1 MAATEQKFNIKVA
14 TQGTESLTTLK
25 AKLANLGKEVNATK
39 VGFQGAAAEIKKVQ
53 SSTDQSVNSLRN
65 FASSWRELANSV
77 SITSKEFRE
86 YTREAEK
93 AERAAAKF
101 SNARGKGAL
110 GSAAK
115 IAGTVAASSVFGG
128 LEGGAGALI
137 GGIRGGVEGAAVGGA
152 TGAIVGQARQS
163 ISDTADYAAG
173 LQRQRVALAGLT
185 RGQGEY
191 AQQLAV
197 VEKLSKQFAIPQE
210 VITRQYTKLAAS
222 VTGAGGSFKDA
233 EKAFL
238 GVAAGIRGTGGSL
251 QDLESSL
258 VATAQVF
265 SKGKVSA
272 QELRE
277 QIGERLPGAFTLF
290 AKSLDMT
297 PQKLDKALEDG
308 KVSLQDFQKFSELLF
323 QKYGKAA
330 EAIVNSPA
338 AAGERLAVEL
348 SKLRENVG
356 SALVP
361 IGALFQNVFAAGIRL
376 INETITGLFN
386 LTKQF
391 YSAIGGAKG
400 LAQIIA
406 GLTKTMIVFGAVTAG
421 VFLATNITTFTNA
434 LKGALVVMRNLLAI
448 ERITLAV
455 ATARAAIEATIAG
468 IKAGA
473 TPWTKIGGG
482 VLGLAAGGALVA
494 GVSKV
499 IDDISNKVTAGLAG
513 LGTMPE
519 LPFTKDTPGTG
530 LPGITE
536 GAAADKNKK
545 KKELVDLTKL
555 ELQLI
560 KAINKETEDGRTVQ
574 AIMFQRNLDYEQAQL
589 AFERGQIG
597 PREKQAR
604 FDAAELKA
612 KQGLAAIFK
621 GYGNDIV
628 KSRNDMESFN
638 KVMDDLKNKSK
649 SISEEEKIRLDIADQ
664 FKKIVEQY
672 PEILGA
678 SAANADEL
686 KRKLQEALEKA
697 ANFKLSVGEQVVKSL
712 KDAYK
717 AATDLG
723 TSLGSVAVNGVNGIA
738 DAFAEL
744 ALTGK
749 ASFADLTRSI
759 LADLTKI
766 FMRMAIF
773 EFLNFAFPGLKLKTN
788 AVGNVYAQNGIQKFA
803 MGGVVNKPTIFPF
816 ANGTG
821 LMGEAGPEAIMPLQ
835 RAANGKL
842 GVIAS
847 GGGSTSVVVNV
858 DASGNASVQGD
869 QAQAK
874 QLGVAVS
881 AAVQAE
887 LVKQQRPGGLLS
899 GTRR

>member
-39 VGFQGAAAEIKKVQ
+39 TGFQGAAAEIKKVQ
-53 SSTDQSVNSLRN
+53 ASTDQSVNSLRN

-77 SITSKEFRE
+77 SVTSKEFRE

-101 SNARGKGAL
+101 SNARGKGGL

-197 VEKLSKQFAIPQE
+197 VQKLSKQFAIPQE

-233 EKAFL
+233 EKAFV
-238 GVAAGIRGTGGSL
+238 GVAAGVRGTGGSL

-258 VATAQVF
+258 IATAQVF

-272 QELRE
+272 EELRQ

-297 PQKLDKALEDG
+297 PQELDKALEDG

-323 QKYGKAA
+323 DKYGKAA

-406 GLTKTMIVFGAVTAG
+406 NLTKTMIVFGGVTAG
-421 VFLATNITTFTNA
+421 VFLATNIVTFTNA
-434 LKGALVVMRNLLAI
+434 LRGALVVMRNLLTI
-448 ERITLAV
+448 ERIMLGV
-455 ATARAAIEATIAG
+455 ATARAAIETTIAG

-473 TPWTKIGGG
+473 TPWTK
-482 VLGLAAGGALVA
+482 LAGGAIGLGAGVALVA

-499 IDDISNKVTAGLAG
+499 IDDVSNKITAGLTG
-513 LGTMPE
+513 LTKMPE
-519 LPFTKDTPGTG
+519 LPFTKDPSGTG
-530 LPGITE
+530 LPGITDG
-536 GAAADKNKK
+536 GAKDKK
-545 KKELVDLTKL
+545 KKTKKELIDLTKE
-555 ELQLI
+555 ELQLMR
-560 KAINKETEDGRTVQ
+560 AIDRETENGRTIQ
-574 AIMFQRNLDYEQAQL
+574 AAFFQQNLDYEQAVL
-589 AFERGQIG
+589 AFQRGQIG
-597 PREKQAR
+597 ARQKQR
-604 FDAAELKA
+604 LFDEADKKLKNELTA
-612 KQGLAAIFK
+612 TFK
-621 GYGNDIV
+621 GYP
-628 KSRNDMESFN
+628 SQ
-638 KVMDDLKNKSK
+638 VMDSLEKNKELEK
-649 SISEEEKIRLDIADQ
+649 TLINIQERAGIITKEKAEELRFEQEIAALRQQ
-664 FKKIVEQY
+664 FKGE
-672 PEILGA
+672 GGTA
-678 SAANADEL
+678 SL
-686 KRKLQEALEKA
+686 VTALEA
-697 ANFKLSVGEQVVKSL
+697 AIAKLKEARGESKSVGEKITASL
-712 KDAYK
+712 KEAYK
-717 AATDLG
+717 SATDLG
-723 TSLGSVAVNGVNGIA
+723 TNLAGVAVNGVNGIA
-738 DAFAEL
+738 DAFTEL

-766 FMRMAIF
+766 FMRMAVF

-803 MGGVVNKPTIFPF
+803 MGGVVNRPTIFPF

-847 GGGSTSVVVNV
+847 GGGTTNVVVNV
-858 DASGNASVQGD
+858 DAGGTSVEGD

-874 QLGVAVS
+874 QLGVVVS

-887 LVKQQRPGGLLS
+887 LVKQQRPGGLLAN
-899 GTRR
+899 TRR

>member
-39 VGFQGAAAEIKKVQ
+39 TGFQGAAAEIKKVQ

-86 YTREAEK
+86 YTREAQK
-93 AERAAAKF
+93 AEAAAAKF
-101 SNARGKGAL
+101 STSRRGGL
-110 GSAAK
+110 GGAAK
-115 IAGTVAASSVFGG
+115 IAGTVAASTVFGG
-128 LEGGAGALI
+128 LEGGLGAAI

-152 TGAIVGQARQS
+152 AGAIVGQARQS

-173 LQRQRVALAGLT
+173 LQKQRVALAGLT

-233 EKAFL
+233 EKAFV
-238 GVAAGIRGTGGSL
+238 GIAAGVRGTGGSL

-258 VATAQVF
+258 IATAQVF

-272 QELRE
+272 EELRQ

-297 PQKLDKALEDG
+297 PQELDKALEDG

-323 QKYGKAA
+323 DKYGKAA

-421 VFLATNITTFTNA
+421 VFLASNITTFTNA
-434 LKGALVVMRNLLAI
+434 LKGALFVMRNLLSI
-448 ERITLAV
+448 ERVMLAV
-455 ATARAAIEATIAG
+455 ATARAAVETTIAG

-499 IDDISNKVTAGLAG
+499 IDDVSNKVTAGLAG
-513 LGTMPE
+513 LGEMPE
-519 LPFTKDTPGTG
+519 LPFTEDTPGTG

-555 ELQLI
+555 ELQLMRKI
-560 KAINKETEDGRTVQ
+560 DQETENGRTIQ
-574 AIMFQRNLDYEQAQL
+574 AAFFQQNLDYEQAVL
-589 AFERGQIG
+589 AFQRGQIG
-597 PREKQAR
+597 ARQKQR
-604 FDAAELKA
+604 LFDEADTKLKNALTAA
-612 KQGLAAIFK
+612 FK
-621 GYGNDIV
+621 GYG
-628 KSRNDMESFN
+628 SQ
-638 KVMDDLKNKSK
+638 VMDSLEKNKELEK
-649 SISEEEKIRLDIADQ
+649 TLINIQEKAGMITKEKAEELRFEQEIAALRQQ
-664 FKKIVEQY
+664 FKGE
-672 PEILGA
+672 GSTA
-678 SAANADEL
+678 SL
-686 KRKLQEALEKA
+686 VTALEA
-697 ANFKLSVGEQVVKSL
+697 AIAKLKEAREESKTVGGKIKESL
-712 KDAYK
+712 QSAYES
-717 AATDLG
+717 ATDLG
-723 TSLGSVAVNGVNGIA
+723 TNLAGVAVNGVNGIA

-887 LVKQQRPGGLLS
+887 LVKQQRPGGLLA

>member
-39 VGFQGAAAEIKKVQ
+39 IGFQGAAAEIKKAQ
-53 SSTDQSVNSLRN
+53 ANSDQSVNSLRK
-65 FASSWRELANSV
+65 FSSSWRELANSV
-77 SITSKEFRE
+77 SITSKEFRD

-101 SNARGKGAL
+101 STSRRGGL
-110 GSAAK
+110 GGAAK
-115 IAGTVAASSVFGG
+115 IAGTIAASTVFGG
-128 LEGGAGALI
+128 FEGGLGAAI

-152 TGAIVGQARQS
+152 AGAIVGQARQS

-173 LQRQRVALAGLT
+173 LQKQRVALAGLT

-233 EKAFL
+233 EKAFV
-238 GVAAGIRGTGGSL
+238 GIAAGVRGTGGSL

-258 VATAQVF
+258 IATAQVF

-272 QELRE
+272 EELRQ

-297 PQKLDKALEDG
+297 PQELDKALEDG

-323 QKYGKAA
+323 NKYGKAA

-421 VFLATNITTFTNA
+421 VFLASNITTFTNA
-434 LKGALVVMRNLLAI
+434 LKGALFVMRNLLSI
-448 ERITLAV
+448 ERVMLAV
-455 ATARAAIEATIAG
+455 ATARAAVETTIAG

-499 IDDISNKVTAGLAG
+499 IDDVSNKVTAGLAG
-513 LGTMPE
+513 LGEMPE
-519 LPFTKDTPGTG
+519 LPFTEDTPGTG

-555 ELQLI
+555 ELQLMRKI
-560 KAINKETEDGRTVQ
+560 DQETENGRTIQ
-574 AIMFQRNLDYEQAQL
+574 AAFFQQNLDYEQAVL
-589 AFERGQIG
+589 AFQRGQIG
-597 PREKQAR
+597 ARQKQR
-604 FDAAELKA
+604 LFDEADTKLKNALTAA
-612 KQGLAAIFK
+612 FK
-621 GYGNDIV
+621 GYG
-628 KSRNDMESFN
+628 SQ
-638 KVMDDLKNKSK
+638 VMDSLEKNKELEK
-649 SISEEEKIRLDIADQ
+649 TLINIQEKAGMITKEKAEELRFEQEIAALRQQ
-664 FKKIVEQY
+664 FKGE
-672 PEILGA
+672 GSTA
-678 SAANADEL
+678 SL
-686 KRKLQEALEKA
+686 VTALEA
-697 ANFKLSVGEQVVKSL
+697 AIAKLKEAREESKTVGGKIKESL
-712 KDAYK
+712 QSAYES
-717 AATDLG
+717 ATDLG
-723 TSLGSVAVNGVNGIA
+723 TNLAGVAVNGVNGIA

-887 LVKQQRPGGLLS
+887 LVKQQRPGGLLA

>member
-39 VGFQGAAAEIKKVQ
+39 IGFQGAAAEIKKAQ
-53 SSTDQSVNSLRN
+53 ANSDQSVNSLRK
-65 FASSWRELANSV
+65 FSSSWRELANSV
-77 SITSKEFRE
+77 SITSKEFRD

-101 SNARGKGAL
+101 STSRRGGL
-110 GSAAK
+110 GGAAK
-115 IAGTVAASSVFGG
+115 IAGTIAASTVFGG
-128 LEGGAGALI
+128 FEGGLGAAI

-152 TGAIVGQARQS
+152 AGAIVGQARQS

-173 LQRQRVALAGLT
+173 LQKQRVALAGLT

-233 EKAFL
+233 EKAFV
-238 GVAAGIRGTGGSL
+238 GIAAGVRGTGGSL

-258 VATAQVF
+258 IATAQVF

-272 QELRE
+272 EELRQ

-297 PQKLDKALEDG
+297 PQELDKALEDG

-323 QKYGKAA
+323 DKYGKAA

-421 VFLATNITTFTNA
+421 VFLASNITTFTNA
-434 LKGALVVMRNLLAI
+434 LKGALFVMRNLLSI
-448 ERITLAV
+448 ERVMLAV
-455 ATARAAIEATIAG
+455 ATARAAVETTIAG

-473 TPWTKIGGG
+473 TPWTKIGCG

-499 IDDISNKVTAGLAG
+499 IDDVSNKVTAGLAG
-513 LGTMPE
+513 LGKMLE
-519 LPFTKDTPGTG
+519 LPFTTDTPGTG

-555 ELQLI
+555 ELQLMRKI
-560 KAINKETEDGRTVQ
+560 DQETENGRTIQ
-574 AIMFQRNLDYEQAQL
+574 AAFFQQNLDYEQAVL
-589 AFERGQIG
+589 AFQRGQIG
-597 PREKQAR
+597 ARQKQR
-604 FDAAELKA
+604 LFDEADTKLKNALTAA
-612 KQGLAAIFK
+612 FK
-621 GYGNDIV
+621 GYG
-628 KSRNDMESFN
+628 SQ
-638 KVMDDLKNKSK
+638 VMDSLEKNKELEK
-649 SISEEEKIRLDIADQ
+649 TLINIQEKAGMITKEKAEELRFEQEIAALRQQ
-664 FKKIVEQY
+664 FRGE
-672 PEILGA
+672 GSTA
-678 SAANADEL
+678 SL
-686 KRKLQEALEKA
+686 VTALEA
-697 ANFKLSVGEQVVKSL
+697 AIAKLKEAREESKTVGGKIKESL
-712 KDAYK
+712 QSAYES
-717 AATDLG
+717 ATDLG
-723 TSLGSVAVNGVNGIA
+723 TNLAGVAVNGVNGIA

>member
-39 VGFQGAAAEIKKVQ
+39 TGFQGAAAEIKKAQ
-53 SSTDQSVNSLRN
+53 ANSDQSVNSLRK
-65 FASSWRELANSV
+65 FSSSWRELANSV
-77 SITSKEFRE
+77 NITSKEFRD

-101 SNARGKGAL
+101 SNARGKSAL

-152 TGAIVGQARQS
+152 AGAIVGQARQS

-185 RGQGEY
+185 KGQGEY
-191 AQQLAV
+191 SQQLAV
-197 VEKLSKQFAIPQE
+197 VEKLSRQFAIPQE

-238 GVAAGIRGTGGSL
+238 GVAAGVRGTGGSL
-251 QDLESSL
+251 QNLESSL
-258 VATAQVF
+258 IATAQVF

-272 QELRE
+272 EELRQ

-297 PQKLDKALEDG
+297 PQELDKALEDG

-323 QKYGKAA
+323 DKYGKAA

-338 AAGERLAVEL
+338 AAGERLSVEL

-361 IGALFQNVFAAGIRL
+361 IGALFQNVFAAGVRL

-434 LKGALVVMRNLLAI
+434 LKGALVVMRNLLTI
-448 ERITLAV
+448 ERIMLGV
-455 ATARAAIEATIAG
+455 ATARAAIETTIAG

-473 TPWTKIGGG
+473 TPWTK
-482 VLGLAAGGALVA
+482 LAGGALGLGA
-494 GVSKV
+494 GVALVASVGKV
-499 IDDISNKVTAGLAG
+499 IDDVSNKITTGLAG
-513 LGTMPE
+513 LGKMPE
-519 LPFTKDTPGTG
+519 LPFTKDTTSTG
-530 LPGITE
+530 LPGITDG
-536 GAAADKNKK
+536 GAEDKK
-545 KKELVDLTKL
+545 KKAKKELIDLTKE
-555 ELQLI
+555 ELQLMR
-560 KAINKETEDGRTVQ
+560 AIDRETENGRKVQ
-574 AIMFQRNLDYEQAQL
+574 AAFYQSSLDYEQAVL
-589 AFERGQIG
+589 AFQRGQIG
-597 PREKQAR
+597 ARQKQR
-604 FDAAELKA
+604 LFDLADKKLRDELT
-612 KQGLAAIFK
+612 AIFK
-621 GYGNDIV
+621 GYG
-628 KSRNDMESFN
+628 SQ
-638 KVMDDLKNKSK
+638 VMDSIQKNK
-649 SISEEEKIRLDIADQ
+649 
-664 FKKIVEQY
+664 
-672 PEILGA
+672 
-678 SAANADEL
+678 EL
-686 KRKLQEALEKA
+686 KRSLVDIQEKAGIITKEKAEELRFEQEIAALREQFKGEGSTASLVTALEA
-697 ANFKLSVGEQVVKSL
+697 AIAKLKEAREESKTVGGKIKESL
-712 KDAYK
+712 QSAYK
-717 AATDLG
+717 SATDLG
-723 TSLGSVAVNGVNGIA
+723 TNLAGVAVNGVNGIA
-738 DAFAEL
+738 DAFTEL

-847 GGGSTSVVVNV
+847 GGGSTNVTVNV
-858 DASGNASVQGD
+858 DAGGTSVEGD

-874 QLGVAVS
+874 QLGVVVS

-887 LVKQQRPGGLLS
+887 LVKQQRPGGLLA
-899 GTRR
+899 GARR

>member
-39 VGFQGAAAEIKKVQ
+39 TGFQGAAAEIKKVQ
-53 SSTDQSVNSLRN
+53 ASTDQSVNSLRN

-77 SITSKEFRE
+77 SVTSKEFRE

-101 SNARGKGAL
+101 SNARGKGGL

-197 VEKLSKQFAIPQE
+197 VQKLSKQFAIPQE

-233 EKAFL
+233 EKAFV
-238 GVAAGIRGTGGSL
+238 GVAAGVRGTGGSL

-258 VATAQVF
+258 IATAQVF

-272 QELRE
+272 EELRQ

-297 PQKLDKALEDG
+297 PQELDKALEDG

-323 QKYGKAA
+323 DKYGKAA

-406 GLTKTMIVFGAVTAG
+406 NLTKTMIVFGGVTAG
-421 VFLATNITTFTNA
+421 VFLATNIVTFTNA
-434 LKGALVVMRNLLAI
+434 LRGALVVMRNLLTI
-448 ERITLAV
+448 ERIMLGV
-455 ATARAAIEATIAG
+455 ATARAAIETTIAG

-473 TPWTKIGGG
+473 TPWTK
-482 VLGLAAGGALVA
+482 LAGGAIGLGAGVALVA

-499 IDDISNKVTAGLAG
+499 IDDVSNKITAGLTG
-513 LGTMPE
+513 LTKMPE
-519 LPFTKDTPGTG
+519 LPFTKDPSGTG
-530 LPGITE
+530 LPGITDG
-536 GAAADKNKK
+536 GAKDKK
-545 KKELVDLTKL
+545 KKTKKELIDLTKE
-555 ELQLI
+555 ELQLMR
-560 KAINKETEDGRTVQ
+560 AIDRETENGRTIQ
-574 AIMFQRNLDYEQAQL
+574 AAFFQQNLDYEQAVL
-589 AFERGQIG
+589 AFQRGQIG
-597 PREKQAR
+597 ARQKQR
-604 FDAAELKA
+604 LFDEADKKLKNELTA
-612 KQGLAAIFK
+612 TFK
-621 GYGNDIV
+621 GYP
-628 KSRNDMESFN
+628 SQ
-638 KVMDDLKNKSK
+638 VMDSLEKNKELEK
-649 SISEEEKIRLDIADQ
+649 TLINIQERAGIITKEKAEELRFEQEIAALRQQ
-664 FKKIVEQY
+664 FKGE
-672 PEILGA
+672 GGTA
-678 SAANADEL
+678 SL
-686 KRKLQEALEKA
+686 VTALEA
-697 ANFKLSVGEQVVKSL
+697 AIAKLKEARGESKSVGEKITASL
-712 KDAYK
+712 KEAYK
-717 AATDLG
+717 SATDLG
-723 TSLGSVAVNGVNGIA
+723 TNLAGVAVNGVNGIA
-738 DAFAEL
+738 DAFTEL

-766 FMRMAIF
+766 FMRMAVF

-847 GGGSTSVVVNV
+847 GGGSTNVTVNV
-858 DASGNASVQGD
+858 DAGGTSVEGD

-874 QLGVAVS
+874 QLGVVVS

-887 LVKQQRPGGLLS
+887 LVKQQRPGGLLA

>member
-39 VGFQGAAAEIKKVQ
+39 TGFQGAAAEIKKVQ
-53 SSTDQSVNSLRN
+53 ANTDQSVNSLRN

-77 SITSKEFRE
+77 SVTSKEFRE
-86 YTREAEK
+86 YTREAQK
-93 AERAAAKF
+93 AEAAAAKF
-101 SNARGKGAL
+101 SNARGKGGL

-152 TGAIVGQARQS
+152 AGAIVGQARQS

-173 LQRQRVALAGLT
+173 LQKQRVALAGLT

-191 AQQLAV
+191 SQQLAV
-197 VEKLSKQFAIPQE
+197 VEKLSRQFAIPQE
-210 VITRQYTKLAAS
+210 IITRQYTKLAAS

-251 QDLESSL
+251 QDLDSAL
-258 VATAQVF
+258 TATAQVF

-272 QELRE
+272 EELRQ

-290 AKSLDMT
+290 AKSLGLT
-297 PQKLDKALEDG
+297 PQELDKALENG

-323 QKYGKAA
+323 QRYGKSA

-361 IGALFQNVFAAGIRL
+361 IGALFQNVFAAGIKV

-391 YSAIGGAKG
+391 YLAIGGAKG

-406 GLTKTMIVFGAVTAG
+406 GLTKTMIIFGGVTAG
-421 VFLATNITTFTNA
+421 VFVATNIVVFTNA
-434 LKGALVVMRNLLAI
+434 LRGALVVMRSLLSI
-448 ERITLAV
+448 ERIMLGV
-455 ATARAAIEATIAG
+455 ATARAAIETTIAG

-473 TPWTKIGGG
+473 TPWTKLAGGA
-482 VLGLAAGGALVA
+482 LGLGAGVALVA
-494 GVSKV
+494 GVGKI
-499 IDDISNKVTAGLAG
+499 IDDVTNKITAGLSG
-513 LGTMPE
+513 LGKMPD
-519 LPFTKDTPGTG
+519 LAFTTDTSGGG
-530 LPGITE
+530 LPGITDD
-536 GAAADKNKK
+536 GTAKKTKK
-545 KKELVDLTKL
+545 KKELIDLTKL
-555 ELQLI
+555 ELQLMR
-560 KAINKETEDGRTVQ
+560 AIDIETENGRTVQ
-574 AIMFQRNLDYEQAQL
+574 AAFFQQNLDYEQAVL
-589 AFERGQIG
+589 AFDRGQIG
-597 PREKQAR
+597 AR
-604 FDAAELKA
+604 A
-612 KQGLAAIFK
+612 KQRLFDEADLKLRKAIAGVFK
-621 GYGNDIV
+621 GYGPQVVD
-628 KSRNDMESFN
+628 SLS
-638 KVMDDLKNKSK
+638 KNKELEK
-649 SISEEEKIRLDIADQ
+649 SLIGIQEKAGLITKEKAEELRFEQEIANLREQFKGEGGTDTLRAGLEVAIAKLKEARDSTASIGEKITA
-664 FKKIVEQY
+664 
-672 PEILGA
+672 
-678 SAANADEL
+678 
-686 KRKLQEALEKA
+686 
-697 ANFKLSVGEQVVKSL
+697 SL
-712 KDAYK
+712 KEAYK
-717 AATDLG
+717 SATDLG
-723 TSLGSVAVNGVNGIA
+723 TNLGGIAVNGINGLA
-738 DAFAEL
+738 DAFVEL
-744 ALTGK
+744 ATTGK

-759 LADLTKI
+759 LTDLSKI
-766 FMRMAIF
+766 FLKAAIF
-773 EFLNFAFPGLKLKTN
+773 EFIDFAFPGLKLKKN
-788 AVGNVYAQNGIQKFA
+788 ANGNVYGQNGIQKFA

-847 GGGSTSVVVNV
+847 GGGTTNVVVNV
-858 DASGNASVQGD
+858 DAGGSSVEGD

-887 LVKQQRPGGLLS
+887 LVKQQRPGGLLA

>member
-14 TQGTESLTTLK
+14 TQGTETLTTLK

-39 VGFQGAAAEIKKVQ
+39 AGFQGAAAEIKKVQ
-53 SSTDQSVNSLRN
+53 SNSDQSVNSLRN

-77 SITSKEFRE
+77 SVTSKEFRE
-86 YTREAEK
+86 YTREAQK
-93 AERAAAKF
+93 AEAAAAKF
-101 SNARGKGAL
+101 SNARGKGGL

-152 TGAIVGQARQS
+152 AGAIVGQARQS

-173 LQRQRVALAGLT
+173 LQKQRVALAGLT

-191 AQQLAV
+191 SQQLAV
-197 VEKLSKQFAIPQE
+197 VEKLSRQFAIPQE
-210 VITRQYTKLAAS
+210 IITRQYTKLAAS

-238 GVAAGIRGTGGSL
+238 GVAAGVRGTGGSL
-251 QDLESSL
+251 QDLDSAL
-258 VATAQVF
+258 TATAQVF

-272 QELRE
+272 EELRQ

-290 AKSLDMT
+290 AKSLDLT
-297 PQKLDKALEDG
+297 PQELDKALEDG

-323 QKYGKAA
+323 KRYGKSA

-356 SALVP
+356 SALIP
-361 IGALFQNVFAAGIRL
+361 IGALFQNVFAAGIKV

-391 YSAIGGAKG
+391 YLAIGGAKG

-406 GLTKTMIVFGAVTAG
+406 GLTKTMIIFGGVTAG
-421 VFLATNITTFTNA
+421 VFLATNIVTFTNA
-434 LKGALVVMRNLLAI
+434 LKGALVVMRNLLTI
-448 ERITLAV
+448 ERIMLGV
-455 ATARAAIEATIAG
+455 ATARAAIETTIAG

-473 TPWTKIGGG
+473 TPWTKLAGGA
-482 VLGLAAGGALVA
+482 LGLGAGVALVA
-494 GVSKV
+494 GVGKV
-499 IDDISNKVTAGLAG
+499 IDDVSNKISAGLSG
-513 LGTMPE
+513 LGKMPD
-519 LPFTKDTPGTG
+519 LAFTTDTPGGG
-530 LPGITE
+530 LPGITNDGTE
-536 GAAADKNKK
+536 RKTKK
-545 KKELVDLTKL
+545 KKELIDLTKL
-555 ELQLI
+555 ELQLMR
-560 KAINKETEDGRTVQ
+560 AIDMETENGRTVQ
-574 AIMFQRNLDYEQAQL
+574 AAFFQQNLDYEQAVL
-589 AFERGQIG
+589 AFDRGQIG
-597 PREKQAR
+597 AR
-604 FDAAELKA
+604 A
-612 KQGLAAIFK
+612 KQRLFDEADLKLKKTIAGVFK
-621 GYGNDIV
+621 GYGTQLVDN
-628 KSRNDMESFN
+628 
-638 KVMDDLKNKSK
+638 LGKNKELERSLIGIQEK
-649 SISEEEKIRLDIADQ
+649 AGIITKEKAEELRFEQEIAALREQFKGEGSTASLVAALEVAIAKLKEARKETSGVGEKITA
-664 FKKIVEQY
+664 
-672 PEILGA
+672 
-678 SAANADEL
+678 
-686 KRKLQEALEKA
+686 
-697 ANFKLSVGEQVVKSL
+697 SL
-712 KDAYK
+712 KEAYK
-717 AATDLG
+717 SATDLG
-723 TSLGSVAVNGVNGIA
+723 TNLAGVAVNGVNGIA

-766 FMRMAIF
+766 FLRMAVF
-773 EFLNFAFPGLKLKTN
+773 EFINMAFPGLKLKPN
-788 AVGNVYAQNGIQKFA
+788 AVGNVYGQNGIQKFA
-803 MGGVVNKPTIFPF
+803 MGGVVDKPTIFPF

-858 DASGNASVQGD
+858 DASGNSNVQGD

-887 LVKQQRPGGLLS
+887 LVKQQRPGGLLA

>member
-86 YTREAEK
+86 YTREAQK
-93 AERAAAKF
+93 AEAAAAKF
-101 SNARGKGAL
+101 STSRRGGL
-110 GSAAK
+110 GGAAK
-115 IAGTVAASSVFGG
+115 IAGTIAASTVFGG
-128 LEGGAGALI
+128 FEGGLGAAI
-137 GGIRGGVEGAAVGGA
+137 GGVRGGVEGAAVGGA
-152 TGAIVGQARQS
+152 AGAIVGQARQS

-173 LQRQRVALAGLT
+173 LQKQRVALAGLT

-233 EKAFL
+233 EKAFV
-238 GVAAGIRGTGGSL
+238 GVAAGVRGTGGSL

-258 VATAQVF
+258 IATAQVF

-272 QELRE
+272 EELRQ

-297 PQKLDKALEDG
+297 PQELDKALEDG

-323 QKYGKAA
+323 DKYGKAA

-361 IGALFQNVFAAGIRL
+361 IGALFQNVFAAGVRL

-434 LKGALVVMRNLLAI
+434 LKGALVVMRNLLSI

-455 ATARAAIEATIAG
+455 ATARAAIETTIAG

-499 IDDISNKVTAGLAG
+499 IDDVSNKVTAGLAG
-513 LGTMPE
+513 LGKMPE

-530 LPGITE
+530 LPGITDG
-536 GAAADKNKK
+536 GAEDKK
-545 KKELVDLTKL
+545 KKAKKELIDLTKL
-555 ELQLI
+555 ELQLMR
-560 KAINKETEDGRTVQ
+560 AIDQETQNGRTIQ
-574 AIMFQRNLDYEQAQL
+574 AAFFQQNLDYEQAVL
-589 AFERGQIG
+589 AFQRGQIG
-597 PREKQAR
+597 ARQKQR
-604 FDAAELKA
+604 LFDEADTKLKNALTAA
-612 KQGLAAIFK
+612 FK
-621 GYGNDIV
+621 GYGSQVVD
-628 KSRNDMESFN
+628 SLE
-638 KVMDDLKNKSK
+638 KNKELEK
-649 SISEEEKIRLDIADQ
+649 TLINIQEKAGMITKEKAEELRFEQEIAALRQQ
-664 FKKIVEQY
+664 FKGE
-672 PEILGA
+672 GSTA
-678 SAANADEL
+678 SL
-686 KRKLQEALEKA
+686 VTALEA
-697 ANFKLSVGEQVVKSL
+697 AIAKLKEAREESKTVGGKIKESL
-712 KDAYK
+712 QSAYK
-717 AATDLG
+717 SATDLG
-723 TSLGSVAVNGVNGIA
+723 TNLAGVAVNGVNGIA
-738 DAFAEL
+738 DAFTEL

-858 DASGNASVQGD
+858 DAGGNASVQGD

>member
-39 VGFQGAAAEIKKVQ
+39 AGFQGAAAEIKKVQ

-86 YTREAEK
+86 YTREAQK
-93 AERAAAKF
+93 AEAAAAKF
-101 SNARGKGAL
+101 STSRRGGL
-110 GSAAK
+110 GGAAK
-115 IAGTVAASSVFGG
+115 IAGTIAASTVFGG
-128 LEGGAGALI
+128 LEGGLGAAI
-137 GGIRGGVEGAAVGGA
+137 GGVRGGVEGAAVGGA
-152 TGAIVGQARQS
+152 AGAIVGQARQS

-173 LQRQRVALAGLT
+173 LQRQRIALAGLT

-191 AQQLAV
+191 TQQLAV

-238 GVAAGIRGTGGSL
+238 GVAAGVRGTGGSL

-258 VATAQVF
+258 IATAQVF

-272 QELRE
+272 EELRQ

-297 PQKLDKALEDG
+297 PQELDKALEDG

-323 QKYGKAA
+323 DKYGKAA

-361 IGALFQNVFAAGIRL
+361 IGALFQNVFAAGVRL

-434 LKGALVVMRNLLAI
+434 LKGALVVMRNLLSI

-455 ATARAAIEATIAG
+455 ATARAAIETTIAG

-499 IDDISNKVTAGLAG
+499 IDDVSNKVTAGLAG
-513 LGTMPE
+513 LGKMPE

-530 LPGITE
+530 LPGITDG
-536 GAAADKNKK
+536 GAEDKK
-545 KKELVDLTKL
+545 KKAKKELIDLTKL
-555 ELQLI
+555 ELQLMR
-560 KAINKETEDGRTVQ
+560 AIDQETQNGRTIQ
-574 AIMFQRNLDYEQAQL
+574 AAFFQQNLDYEQAVL
-589 AFERGQIG
+589 AFQRGQIG
-597 PREKQAR
+597 ARQKQR
-604 FDAAELKA
+604 LFDEADTKLKNA
-612 KQGLAAIFK
+612 LTATFK
-621 GYGNDIV
+621 GYGSQVVD
-628 KSRNDMESFN
+628 SLE
-638 KVMDDLKNKSK
+638 KNKELEK
-649 SISEEEKIRLDIADQ
+649 TLINIQEKAGMITKEKAEELRFEQEIAALRQQ
-664 FKKIVEQY
+664 FKGE
-672 PEILGA
+672 GSTA
-678 SAANADEL
+678 SL
-686 KRKLQEALEKA
+686 VTALEA
-697 ANFKLSVGEQVVKSL
+697 AIAKLKEAREESKTVAGKIKESL
-712 KDAYK
+712 QSAYK
-717 AATDLG
+717 SATDLG
-723 TSLGSVAVNGVNGIA
+723 TNLAGVAVNGVNGIA
-738 DAFAEL
+738 DAFTEL

>member
-1 MAATEQKFNIKVA
+1 
-14 TQGTESLTTLK
+14 
-25 AKLANLGKEVNATK
+25 
-39 VGFQGAAAEIKKVQ
+39 
-53 SSTDQSVNSLRN
+53 LRN

-77 SITSKEFRE
+77 SVTSKEFRE

-101 SNARGKGAL
+101 SNARGKGGL

-152 TGAIVGQARQS
+152 AGAIVGQARQS

-233 EKAFL
+233 EKAFV
-238 GVAAGIRGTGGSL
+238 GVAAGVRGTGGSL
-251 QDLESSL
+251 QELESSL
-258 VATAQVF
+258 IATAQVF

-272 QELRE
+272 EELRQ

-297 PQKLDKALEDG
+297 PQELDKALEDG

-323 QKYGKAA
+323 DKYGKAA

-406 GLTKTMIVFGAVTAG
+406 GLTKTMIIFGGVTAG
-421 VFLATNITTFTNA
+421 VFLATNIVTFTNA
-434 LKGALVVMRNLLAI
+434 LRGALVVMRNLLTI
-448 ERITLAV
+448 ERIMLGV
-455 ATARAAIEATIAG
+455 ATARAAIETTIAG

-473 TPWTKIGGG
+473 TPWTK
-482 VLGLAAGGALVA
+482 LAGGAIGLSAGVALVA
-494 GVSKV
+494 GVGKV
-499 IDDISNKVTAGLAG
+499 IDDVSNKITSGLAG
-513 LGTMPE
+513 LGKMPE
-519 LPFTKDTPGTG
+519 LPFTKDTPSTG
-530 LPGITE
+530 LPGIIDG
-536 GAAADKNKK
+536 GAEDKKNKA
-545 KKELVDLTKL
+545 KKELIDLTKL
-555 ELQLI
+555 ELQLMR
-560 KAINKETEDGRTVQ
+560 AIDQETQNGRTIQ
-574 AIMFQRNLDYEQAQL
+574 AAFFQQNLDYEQAVL
-589 AFERGQIG
+589 AFQRGQIG
-597 PREKQAR
+597 ARQKQR
-604 FDAAELKA
+604 LFDEADIKLKNALTAA
-612 KQGLAAIFK
+612 FK
-621 GYGNDIV
+621 GYG
-628 KSRNDMESFN
+628 SQ
-638 KVMDDLKNKSK
+638 VMDSLEKNKELEK
-649 SISEEEKIRLDIADQ
+649 TLINIQERAGIITKEKAEELRFEQEIAALRQQ
-664 FKKIVEQY
+664 FKGE
-672 PEILGA
+672 GGTA
-678 SAANADEL
+678 SLIA
-686 KRKLQEALEKA
+686 ALEA
-697 ANFKLSVGEQVVKSL
+697 AIAKLKEAREIAGTVGGKVIASL
-712 KDAYK
+712 KEAYK
-717 AATDLG
+717 SATDLG
-723 TSLGSVAVNGVNGIA
+723 TNLAGVAVNGVNGIA
-738 DAFAEL
+738 DAFTEL

-749 ASFADLTRSI
+749 ASFADLARSI

-766 FMRMAIF
+766 FIKMAVF
-773 EFLNFAFPGLKLKTN
+773 KFFDFAFPGLGLSKSAN
-788 AVGNVYAQNGIQKFA
+788 GNVFAQNGIQKFA
-803 MGGVVNKPTIFPF
+803 MGGVVNRPTIFPF

-847 GGGSTSVVVNV
+847 GGGTTNVVVNV
-858 DASGNASVQGD
+858 DASGNSNVQGD

-887 LVKQQRPGGLLS
+887 LVKQQRPGGLLA

>member
-39 VGFQGAAAEIKKVQ
+39 AGFQGAAAEIKKVQ

-86 YTREAEK
+86 YTREAQK
-93 AERAAAKF
+93 AEAAAAKF
-101 SNARGKGAL
+101 STSRRGGL
-110 GSAAK
+110 GGAAK
-115 IAGTVAASSVFGG
+115 IAGTIAASTVFGG
-128 LEGGAGALI
+128 LEGGLGAAI
-137 GGIRGGVEGAAVGGA
+137 GGVRGGVEGAAVGGA
-152 TGAIVGQARQS
+152 AGAIVGQARQS

-173 LQRQRVALAGLT
+173 LQRQRIALAGLT

-191 AQQLAV
+191 TQQLAV

-238 GVAAGIRGTGGSL
+238 GVAAGVRGTGGSL

-258 VATAQVF
+258 IATAQVF

-272 QELRE
+272 EELRQ

-290 AKSLDMT
+290 AESLDMT
-297 PQKLDKALEDG
+297 PQELDKALEDG

-323 QKYGKAA
+323 DKYGKAA

-348 SKLRENVG
+348 SKLRENIG

-406 GLTKTMIVFGAVTAG
+406 GLTKTMIIFGGVTAG

-434 LKGALVVMRNLLAI
+434 LRGALVVMRNLLTI
-448 ERITLAV
+448 ERIMLGV
-455 ATARAAIEATIAG
+455 STARAAIETTIAG
-468 IKAGA
+468 LKSGA
-473 TPWTKIGGG
+473 TPYTKLAGGA
-482 VLGLAAGGALVA
+482 LGLTAGVALVA
-494 GVSKV
+494 GVGKV
-499 IDDISNKVTAGLAG
+499 IDDVSNKITSGLAG
-513 LGTMPE
+513 LAKMPD
-519 LPFTKDTPGTG
+519 LTLTQTTTNDGLGATGGDT
-530 LPGITE
+530 
-536 GAAADKNKK
+536 ANKK
-545 KKELVDLTKL
+545 AKKAKKELIDLTKL
-555 ELQLI
+555 ELQLMRQI
-560 KAINKETEDGRTVQ
+560 DRETENGRTIQ
-574 AIMFQRNLDYEQAQL
+574 AAFFQSSLDYEQAVL
-589 AFERGQIG
+589 AFQRGQIA
-597 PREKQAR
+597 PRQKQR
-604 FDAAELKA
+604 LFDTADKKLRDTLTAT
-612 KQGLAAIFK
+612 FK
-621 GYGNDIV
+621 GYGAQ
-628 KSRNDMESFN
+628 
-638 KVMDDLKNKSK
+638 VMDSLEKNKELEQSLVDIQEK
-649 SISEEEKIRLDIADQ
+649 AGLITKEKAEELRFEQEIAALREQ
-664 FKKIVEQY
+664 FKGE
-672 PEILGA
+672 GSTA
-678 SAANADEL
+678 SL
-686 KRKLQEALEKA
+686 VTALEA
-697 ANFKLSVGEQVVKSL
+697 AIAKLKEAREESKTVGGKIKESL
-712 KDAYK
+712 QSAYK
-717 AATDLG
+717 SATDLG

-759 LADLTKI
+759 LADLAKI

>member
-14 TQGTESLTTLK
+14 TQGTETLTTLK

-39 VGFQGAAAEIKKVQ
+39 TGFQGAAAEIKKVQ
-53 SSTDQSVNSLRN
+53 SNTDQSVNSLRN
-65 FASSWRELANSV
+65 FASSWRALANSV
-77 SITSKEFRE
+77 SITSKEFRD

-93 AERAAAKF
+93 AERAASKF
-101 SNARGKGAL
+101 SAASRGRL

-152 TGAIVGQARQS
+152 AGAIVGQARQS

-238 GVAAGIRGTGGSL
+238 GVAAGVRGTGGSL

-258 VATAQVF
+258 IATAQVF

-272 QELRE
+272 EELRQ

-290 AKSLDMT
+290 AKSLDLT
-297 PQKLDKALEDG
+297 PQELDKALEDG

-361 IGALFQNVFAAGIRL
+361 IGALFQNVFAAGVRL

-406 GLTKTMIVFGAVTAG
+406 GLTKTMIIFGGVTAG
-421 VFLATNITTFTNA
+421 VFLATNIVTFTNA
-434 LKGALVVMRNLLAI
+434 LRGALVVMRNLLTI
-448 ERITLAV
+448 ERIMLGV
-455 ATARAAIEATIAG
+455 ATARAAIETTIAG

-473 TPWTKIGGG
+473 TPWTK
-482 VLGLAAGGALVA
+482 LAGGAVGLGAGVALVA
-494 GVSKV
+494 GVGKV
-499 IDDISNKVTAGLAG
+499 IDDVSKKISTGLAG
-513 LGTMPE
+513 LGKMPE
-519 LPFTKDTPGTG
+519 LPFTKDTQGTG
-530 LPGITE
+530 LPGIIDDP
-536 GAAADKNKK
+536 AKDKTKT
-545 KKELVDLTKL
+545 KKELVDLTEL
-555 ELQLI
+555 ELRLV

-589 AFERGQIG
+589 AFNRGQIG
-597 PREKQAR
+597 PKEKLAR
-604 FDAAELKA
+604 FDQAELKA
-612 KQGLAAIFK
+612 RQGIAGIFK
-621 GYGNDIV
+621 GYGTDIV
-628 KSRNDMESFN
+628 KSLTDMESFN
-638 KVMDDLKNKSK
+638 KIISDLEKKTTV
-649 SISEEEKIRLDIADQ
+649 IGEEEQKRLDIADQ

-672 PEILGA
+672 PDILGA
-678 SAANADEL
+678 AALNGEAL
-686 KRKLQEALEKA
+686 RKKLLEALEA
-697 ANFKLSVGEQVVKSL
+697 ASNFKISVGDQIKKSL
-712 KDAYK
+712 KEAYK
-717 AATDLG
+717 SATDLG
-723 TSLGSVAVNGVNGIA
+723 TNLASVATDGVNGIA
-738 DAFAEL
+738 DAFTEL

-749 ASFADLTRSI
+749 ASFAELTQSI
-759 LADLTKI
+759 LADLAKI
-766 FMRMAIF
+766 FIKMAVF
-773 EFLNFAFPGLKLKTN
+773 KFFDFVFPGLGLSKSAN
-788 AVGNVYAQNGIQKFA
+788 GNVFAQNGIQKFA
-803 MGGVVNKPTIFPF
+803 SGGVVTRPTIFPF

-847 GGGSTSVVVNV
+847 GGASTSVVVNV
-858 DASGNASVQGD
+858 DANGSSVQGD
-869 QAQAK
+869 QQQAK

-887 LVKQQRPGGLLS
+887 LTKQRRPGGLLA
-899 GTRR
+899 

>member
-39 VGFQGAAAEIKKVQ
+39 IGFQGAAAEIKKAQ
-53 SSTDQSVNSLRN
+53 ANSDQSVNSLRK
-65 FASSWRELANSV
+65 FSSSWRELANSV
-77 SITSKEFRE
+77 SITSKEFRD

-101 SNARGKGAL
+101 STSRRGGL
-110 GSAAK
+110 GGAAK
-115 IAGTVAASSVFGG
+115 IAGTIAASTVFGG
-128 LEGGAGALI
+128 FEGGLGAAI

-152 TGAIVGQARQS
+152 AGAIVGQARQS

-173 LQRQRVALAGLT
+173 LQKQRVALAGLT

-210 VITRQYTKLAAS
+210 IITRQYTKLAAS

-233 EKAFL
+233 EKAFV
-238 GVAAGIRGTGGSL
+238 GIAAGVRGTGGSL

-258 VATAQVF
+258 IATAQVF

-272 QELRE
+272 EELRQ

-297 PQKLDKALEDG
+297 PQELDKALEDG

-323 QKYGKAA
+323 DKYGKAA

-421 VFLATNITTFTNA
+421 VFLASNITTFTNA
-434 LKGALVVMRNLLAI
+434 LKGALFVMRNLLSI
-448 ERITLAV
+448 ERVMLAV
-455 ATARAAIEATIAG
+455 ATARAAVETTIAG

-499 IDDISNKVTAGLAG
+499 IDDVSNKVTAGLAG
-513 LGTMPE
+513 LGEMPE
-519 LPFTKDTPGTG
+519 LPFTEDTPGTG

-555 ELQLI
+555 ELQLMRKI
-560 KAINKETEDGRTVQ
+560 DQETENGRTIQ
-574 AIMFQRNLDYEQAQL
+574 AAFFQQNLDYEQAVL
-589 AFERGQIG
+589 AFQRGQIG
-597 PREKQAR
+597 ARQKQR
-604 FDAAELKA
+604 LFDEADTKLKNALTAA
-612 KQGLAAIFK
+612 FK
-621 GYGNDIV
+621 GYG
-628 KSRNDMESFN
+628 SQ
-638 KVMDDLKNKSK
+638 VMDSLEKNKELEK
-649 SISEEEKIRLDIADQ
+649 TLINIQEKAGMITKEKAEELRFEQEIAALRQQ
-664 FKKIVEQY
+664 FRGE
-672 PEILGA
+672 GSTA
-678 SAANADEL
+678 SL
-686 KRKLQEALEKA
+686 VTALEA
-697 ANFKLSVGEQVVKSL
+697 AIAKLKEAREESKTVGGKIKESL
-712 KDAYK
+712 QSAYES
-717 AATDLG
+717 ATDLG
-723 TSLGSVAVNGVNGIA
+723 TNLAGVAVNGVNGIA